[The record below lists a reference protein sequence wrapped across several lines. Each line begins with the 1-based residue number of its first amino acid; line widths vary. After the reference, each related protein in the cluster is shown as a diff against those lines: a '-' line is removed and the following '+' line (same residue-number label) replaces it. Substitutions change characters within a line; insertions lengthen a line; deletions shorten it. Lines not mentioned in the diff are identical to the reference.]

1 VTTNHHGAL
10 SGNQHAPVR
19 ARPRSYTSDQR
30 REEIVVADYELFQEH
45 APGRRQAKEQKAHH
59 DGDGH
64 DHAAVTKAIQH
75 RRPETLGTA
84 GAHHL
89 QRLAG
94 NAATSSLVAQREAED
109 PVHSVINSGG
119 GSGLDSKT
127 RESME
132 SRFGHD
138 FSDVKV
144 HQGPQAADAAKSVQ
158 AQAFTV
164 GDNIVLGEGKSPSD
178 ERTMAHELTH
188 VVQQRTGD
196 VPGSSI
202 GNGLKLSDPGDWAER
217 QAEAT
222 ADAVV
227 SSGGDHAGHDGGAG
241 AAGGAKASVQTMPE
255 EAQDVQ
261 TLPLQRQEE
270 EAPEE
275 EGEQA
280 AQTLPLQREEEAP
293 EEEGSE

>member
-1 VTTNHHGAL
+1 
-10 SGNQHAPVR
+10 
-19 ARPRSYTSDQR
+19 
-30 REEIVVADYELFQEH
+30 VADYE
-45 APGRRQAKEQKAHH
+45 AYRDYVPGPRQAKEAEHH
-59 DGDGH
+59 EGDGH
-64 DHAAVTKAIQH
+64 DHDNAAVARAIQH
-75 RRPETLGTA
+75 GRPETLGA
-84 GAHHL
+84 SAASHL

-109 PVHSVINSGG
+109 PVHGVLNSGG
-119 GSGLDSKT
+119 GSGLDTTT
-127 RESME
+127 RQSME
-132 SRFGHD
+132 SKFGHD
-138 FSDVKV
+138 FSGVKV

-164 GDNIVLGEGKSPSD
+164 GDNIVLGDGKSASD

-188 VVQQRTGD
+188 VVQQSKGD
-196 VPGSSI
+196 VPGQSI

-227 SSGGDHAGHDGGAG
+227 NTSGDSHAGHDHAGAG
-241 AAGGAKASVQTMPE
+241 AGNKASVQTLPE
-255 EAQDVQ
+255 QESADVQ

-275 EGEQA
+275 EAEGV
-280 AQTLPLQREEEAP
+280 QTMAMQRQEEEAP
-293 EEEGSE
+293 EEEAEGVQTMALQREGEEEAPEEEATE

>member
-1 VTTNHHGAL
+1 M
-10 SGNQHAPVR
+10 
-19 ARPRSYTSDQR
+19 
-30 REEIVVADYELFQEH
+30 ADYELFQEH
-45 APGRRQAKEQKAHH
+45 APGRRQAKEQEAHH

-138 FSDVKV
+138 FSGVKV

-164 GDNIVLGEGKSPSD
+164 GDNIVLGDGKSQSD

-188 VVQQRTGD
+188 VVQQRSGD

-227 SSGGDHAGHDGGAG
+227 GSGGDHAGHDHAG
-241 AAGGAKASVQTMPE
+241 TNAGGGAKASVQTMPE
-255 EAQDVQ
+255 EAQAQDVQ

-275 EGEQA
+275 EAQEQP

-293 EEEGSE
+293 EEETSE

>member
-1 VTTNHHGAL
+1 M
-10 SGNQHAPVR
+10 S
-19 ARPRSYTSDQR
+19 
-30 REEIVVADYELFQEH
+30 DYELLREVA
-45 APGRRQAKEQKAHH
+45 APQKQASEREQHH

-64 DHAAVTKAIQH
+64 DHVAVAKAIQH
-75 RRPETLGTA
+75 GRPETLGVTA
-84 GAHHL
+84 ASHL

-94 NAATSSLVAQREAED
+94 NAATSALVAQREED
-109 PVHSVINSGG
+109 PVHDVLNSGG
-119 GSGLDSKT
+119 GSALDGKT

-132 SRFGHD
+132 AKFGHD
-138 FSDVKV
+138 FSGVKV

-164 GDNIVLGEGKSPSD
+164 GDNIVLGSGKTASD

-188 VVQQRTGD
+188 VVQQRSGD
-196 VPGSSI
+196 VPGESI

-227 SSGGDHAGHDGGAG
+227 SKGGDTSHAGHDHAGAG
-241 AAGGAKASVQTMPE
+241 GGKASVQTLPE
-255 EAQDVQ
+255 QETADVQ

-270 EAPEE
+270 APEE
-275 EGEQA
+275 EAEEV
-280 AQTLPLQREEEAP
+280 QTLPLQREGEEEAP
-293 EEEGSE
+293 EEEAEDVQTMPLQREGEEEAVEEEGTE

>member
-1 VTTNHHGAL
+1 M
-10 SGNQHAPVR
+10 S
-19 ARPRSYTSDQR
+19 
-30 REEIVVADYELFQEH
+30 DYELFQEH
-45 APGRRQAKEQKAHH
+45 APGRRQAKEQEAHH

-64 DHAAVTKAIQH
+64 DHATVAKAIQH
-75 RRPETLGTA
+75 GRPDTLGA
-84 GAHHL
+84 KGASHL
-89 QRLAG
+89 QRMAG
-94 NAATSSLVAQREAED
+94 NAATSSLVAQREED
-109 PVHSVINSGG
+109 PVHNVLNGSG
-119 GSGLDSKT
+119 GSGLDNTTKT
-127 RESME
+127 SME
-132 SRFGHD
+132 SRFGQD
-138 FSDVKV
+138 FSSVKV

-188 VVQQRTGD
+188 VVQQRSGD
-196 VPGSSI
+196 VPGQSI

-227 SSGGDHAGHDGGAG
+227 SKGGDSHAGHDHGANAG
-241 AAGGAKASVQTMPE
+241 AGGAKASVQTMPD
-255 EAQDVQ
+255 EAQQDVQ

-275 EGEQA
+275 EGEQP
-280 AQTLPLQREEEAP
+280 AQTLPMQRQEEEAP